1 MSFSSSDF
9 QYYLDHDNHDTRA
22 KWRQFTTADIFK
34 PRFDISLKEAKDL
47 AFERLKVVAENK
59 VFSAFDFLKN
69 PLNVFANHEMAGIV
83 DHSLATKITVQLNLF
98 GGTVVTL
105 GTDRHL
111 PIAEGIDDLSTVGCF
126 ALTELGYGNNAVEME
141 TTAQWDATTK
151 EFIINSPS
159 VLSQK
164 YWITNGALHSNFA
177 VVFAQLF
184 INGQHEGIH
193 AFLVRIRNKDMSVRH
208 GVFIED
214 MGHKLSSN
222 GVDNA
227 RISFTNI
234 SVPRESL
241 LNKYSD
247 VDINGNY
254 HSKIP
259 KKRERFLRVADRLL
273 SGRLCIAAMQISN
286 TKSTLCTCFRYAS
299 KRLAMGKT
307 GKSDTPIMDF
317 QLFQNAMY
325 PLLAKS
331 VCLNIA
337 FNQIKTIYSQNAVN
351 EPTIDVIRL
360 CCVIKPMITWNLKDV
375 ATRSVERCGG
385 QGYLSCNRL
394 AESIGFSHSGITA
407 EGDNSILM
415 QKVTKELMGSIEK
428 KNYKF
433 PEMTQCPI
441 REIPKKEKISD
452 IETMLNLLKWRELFL
467 IKELTKVSIEK
478 IAKGGKTVYD
488 VWMIENNYLVQN
500 LAHAFG
506 ERVVAEICCN
516 ELRICPSSI
525 KKVLE
530 LLVRT
535 YLQHVV
541 VENLSWFLIHDTVNN
556 KAAEEL
562 NVAYREN
569 IREIHPHALNL
580 VNSFGIPEHLLTAPI
595 AQNYEDFNSR
605 PNGGEVYRA
614 KL

>member
-1 MSFSSSDF
+1 MSFNSLEF
-9 QYYLDHDNHDTRA
+9 QTYLDHDNHDTRA
-22 KWRQFTTADIFK
+22 KWKQFTTNDIFK
-34 PRFDISLKEAKDL
+34 PRFDISMQEAKHL

-59 VFSAFDFLKN
+59 VFSAFDFLRN

-83 DHSLATKITVQLNLF
+83 DHSLATKLTVQLNLF

-105 GTDRHL
+105 GSERHMA
-111 PIAEGIDDLSTVGCF
+111 IAKGIDDLSTVGCF

-141 TTAQWDATTK
+141 TTSHWDPKTK

-164 YWITNGALHSNFA
+164 YWITNGALHSNYA

-184 INGQHEGIH
+184 MNGQHEGIH
-193 AFLVRIRNKDMSVRH
+193 AFLVRIRNADMTVRS

-227 RISFTNI
+227 RIAFTNVR
-234 SVPRESL
+234 VPRESI

-247 VDINGNY
+247 VDADGKY
-254 HSKIP
+254 TTKIP

-299 KRLAMGKT
+299 KRLAVGKT

-337 FNQIKTIYSQNAVN
+337 FNQIKTMYSQNVVN
-351 EPTIDVIRL
+351 EPTAEVIRL
-360 CCVIKPMITWNLKDV
+360 CCVIKPMITWNLRDV

-385 QGYLSCNRL
+385 QGYLSCNRM
-394 AESIGFSHSGITA
+394 AESIGFAHSGITA

-428 KNYKF
+428 KEYKF
-433 PEMTQCPI
+433 PEMTQCPM
-441 REIPKKEKISD
+441 REMPAKEKISD
-452 IETMLNLLKWRELFL
+452 IDTLVNLLRWREISL
-467 IKELTKVSIEK
+467 IKELAKVNFEK
-478 IAKGGKTVYD
+478 VKKGKTVYD
-488 VWMIENNYLVQN
+488 IWMKEDNYLVQE
-500 LAHAFG
+500 LALAYG
-506 ERVVAEICCN
+506 QRIVAEYCYN
-516 ELRICPSSI
+516 ELRICPSGI
-525 KKVLE
+525 RKVLE

-535 YLQHVV
+535 YLAQVV
-541 VENLSWFLIHDTVNN
+541 SEHLPWFLIHNTVST
-556 KAAEEL
+556 KAAIEL
-562 NVAYREN
+562 KNSYLDC
-569 IREIHPHALNL
+569 IREMHPQALNL

-605 PNGGEVYRA
+605 PNGGEVFKA

>member
-1 MSFSSSDF
+1 MSFNPSDF
-9 QYYLDHDNHDTRA
+9 QTYLDHDNHETRA
-22 KWRQFTTADIFK
+22 KWKEFTKQEIFQ
-34 PRFDISLKEAKDL
+34 PRFDISMQEAKHL
-47 AFERLKVVAENK
+47 AFSRLKVVAENK
-59 VFSAFDFLKN
+59 VFSAFDFVNN

-83 DHSLATKITVQLNLF
+83 DHSLATKLTVQLNLF

-105 GTDRHL
+105 GSERHM
-111 PIAEGIDDLSTVGCF
+111 PIARGIDDLSVVGCF

-141 TTAQWDATTK
+141 TTAHWNPKTK

-184 INGQHEGIH
+184 INDKHEGIH
-193 AFLVRIRNKDMSVRH
+193 AFLVRIRNQDMSLRH

-227 RISFTNI
+227 RISFTNV
-234 SVPRESL
+234 SVPRESI

-247 VDINGNY
+247 VDPDGNY
-254 HSKIP
+254 ITKIP
-259 KKRERFLRVADRLL
+259 RKRERFLRVADRLL

-286 TKSTLCTCFRYAS
+286 TKSTLCTAFRYAS
-299 KRLAMGKT
+299 KRLAVGKT

-325 PLLAKS
+325 PLLAKT
-331 VCLNIA
+331 VCLNVA

-360 CCVIKPMITWNLKDV
+360 CCVIKPMITWNLRDV

-394 AESIGFSHSGITA
+394 AESIGFAHSGITA

-415 QKVTKELMGSIEK
+415 QKVAKELMGSIEK
-428 KNYKF
+428 KEYKL
-433 PEMTQCPI
+433 PELTQCPI
-441 REIPKKEKISD
+441 RELPHKEKICE
-452 IETMLNLLKWRELFL
+452 IETLLNLLKWREICL
-467 IKELTKVSIEK
+467 IKELGRVSYEK
-478 IAKGGKTVYD
+478 IAKSGKTFYE
-488 VWMIENNYLVQN
+488 VWMKEDNYLVQA
-500 LAHAFG
+500 LALAFG
-506 ERVVAEICCN
+506 ERVVAEFCTN
-516 ELRICPSSI
+516 ELRICPAGI
-525 KKVLE
+525 LKVME
-530 LLVRT
+530 LLVKT
-535 YLQHVV
+535 YLTHVV
-541 VENLSWFLIHDTVNN
+541 VENLAWFLMHSIVNA
-556 KAAEEL
+556 KAAADL
-562 NVAYREN
+562 KNAYKQL
-569 IREIHPHALNL
+569 IQDIHPVGLSL
-580 VNSFGIPEHLLTAPI
+580 VNAFGIPEHLLTAPI

-605 PNGGEVYRA
+605 PNGGEVYRP
-614 KL
+614 KI

>member
-1 MSFSSSDF
+1 MSFSASEF
-9 QYYLDHDNHDTRA
+9 QTYLDHDNHETRK
-22 KWRQFTTADIFK
+22 KWKEFTKNPLFQ
-34 PRFDISLKEAKDL
+34 PRFDISMQESKHL

-59 VFSAFDFLKN
+59 VFSAFDFVNN
-69 PLNVFANHEMAGIV
+69 PLNVFANHEMAGLV
-83 DHSLATKITVQLNLF
+83 DHSLATKLTVQLNLF

-105 GTDRHL
+105 GSERHL
-111 PIAEGIDDLSTVGCF
+111 PIAKGIDNLSVVGCF

-141 TTAQWDATTK
+141 TTAHWDPKTK

-164 YWITNGALHSNFA
+164 YWITNGALHSNHA

-184 INGQHEGIH
+184 IHEKHEGIH
-193 AFLVRIRNKDMSVRH
+193 AFLVRIRNEDMSVRH

-234 SVPRESL
+234 RVPRESI

-247 VDINGNY
+247 VDENGNY
-254 HSKIP
+254 ITKIP
-259 KKRERFLRVADRLL
+259 RKRDRFLRVADRLL

-286 TKSTLCTCFRYAS
+286 TKSTLCTAFRYAS
-299 KRLAMGKT
+299 KRLAFGKT

-325 PLLAKS
+325 PLLAKTI
-331 VCLNIA
+331 CLNVA
-337 FNQIKTIYSQNAVN
+337 FNEIKSVYSQNAVN
-351 EPTIDVIRL
+351 EPTIQVIRL
-360 CCVIKPMITWNLKDV
+360 CCVIKPMITWNLRDV

-394 AESIGFSHSGITA
+394 AESIGFAHSGITA

-415 QKVTKELMGSIEK
+415 QKVTKELMGSVEK
-428 KNYKF
+428 KEYVY

-441 REIPKKEKISD
+441 REIPNKEKVSD
-452 IETMLNLLKWRELFL
+452 VETLLNLLKWRELCL
-467 IKELTKVSIEK
+467 IKELGRVTYEK
-478 IAKGGKTVYD
+478 TARGGKTFYD
-488 VWMIENNYLVQN
+488 VWMKEDNYLVQA
-500 LAHAFG
+500 LALAFG
-506 ERVVAEICCN
+506 ERVVGEICAN
-516 ELRICPSSI
+516 DLRICP
-525 KKVLE
+525 KGALKVLD
-530 LLVRT
+530 LMVRT
-535 YLQHVV
+535 YLTHVV
-541 VENLSWFLIHDTVNN
+541 LENLSWYLIHNTINN
-556 KAAEEL
+556 KAAADL
-562 NVAYREN
+562 KNTYRGL
-569 IREIHPHALNL
+569 IAEIHPNALNV

-605 PNGGEVYRA
+605 PNGGEVYRP
-614 KL
+614 KF